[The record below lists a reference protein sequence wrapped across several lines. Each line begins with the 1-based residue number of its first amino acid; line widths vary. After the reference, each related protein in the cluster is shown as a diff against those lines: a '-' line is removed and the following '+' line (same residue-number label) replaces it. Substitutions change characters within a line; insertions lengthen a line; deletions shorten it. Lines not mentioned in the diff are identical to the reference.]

1 MARLSLQVRKDNI
14 ASKTLLTGGK
24 GPGSPFRTSVGA
36 EDFALVEYTEH
47 AERFFA

>member
-1 MARLSLQVRKDNI
+1 MMIWKDNR